1 MKDSI
6 RAEVTT
12 FFRTFALQV
21 LQQAHVDPNDPRGM
35 KLALLDHYEEIYP
48 RFSLTPVF
56 HACYKKAGH
65 AKMVEEYRVACGA
78 FAGILDISIFHLSLV

>member
-1 MKDSI
+1 MKDTI

-12 FFRTFALQV
+12 FFRTFALQ

-56 HACYKKAGH
+56 HACYQKAGH
-65 AKMVEEYRVACGA
+65 DKMVEEYRRC
-78 FAGILDISIFHLSLV
+78 FSMLLVGRLPEY

>member
-1 MKDSI
+1 MKDTI

-48 RFSLTPVF
+48 RFSLTP
-56 HACYKKAGH
+56 AGH
-65 AKMVEEYRVACGA
+65 DKMVEEYRRC
-78 FAGILDISIFHLSLV
+78 FSMLLVGRLPEY

>member
-1 MKDSI
+1 MKDRI
-6 RAEVTT
+6 RSEVTA

-48 RFSLTPVF
+48 RFSLTP
-56 HACYKKAGH
+56 AGH
-65 AKMVEEYRVACGA
+65 AKMVSEYRRC
-78 FAGILDISIFHLSLV
+78 FSMLLVGRLPEE

>member
-6 RAEVTT
+6 RSEVTA

-56 HACYKKAGH
+56 HECYRKAGH
-65 AKMVEEYRVACGA
+65 AKMVEEYRRC
-78 FAGILDISIFHLSLV
+78 FSMLLVGRLPEE

>member
-1 MKDSI
+1 
-6 RAEVTT
+6 
-12 FFRTFALQV
+12 
-21 LQQAHVDPNDPRGM
+21 M

-65 AKMVEEYRVACGA
+65 AKMVEEYRRC
-78 FAGILDISIFHLSLV
+78 FSMLLVGRLPEY